1 MIEPLKAA
9 LGGYP
14 RWLSKPHIFQTP
26 QSPQASCSSPL
37 LLLVSHIT
45 RPAPPTSFTSFFPNC
60 PHSKSSTSLISLLPL
75 SVLSNLNFS
84 HRRTHCLL
92 YTSSTPHTLHGSFSS
107 LIFPHCTF
115 FTLCSYEYTSSP
127 WAPVYTLFHIVY
139 ALCQFALCHPK
150 LHTFI
155 FHASHI
161 PNFLY
166 PLVVCPHSTLYI
178 PRFPPFPL
186 ITGVCV
192 LGGGGRGFKL

>member
-1 MIEPLKAA
+1 MIDPLKAA
-9 LGGYP
+9 LGGYL

-45 RPAPPTSFTSFFPNC
+45 RLAPPASFTSFFPNC
-60 PHSKSSTSLISLLPL
+60 PHSKSSTFLISLLPL
-75 SVLSNLNFS
+75 FILFNLNFS
-84 HRRTHCLL
+84 HRRAHFLPCI
-92 YTSSTPHTLHGSFSS
+92 SSTPHTLNGSFSS
-107 LIFPHCTF
+107 LIFPHSTL
-115 FTLCSYEYTSSP
+115 FTLCRYVYTSSP
-127 WAPVYTLFHIVY
+127 WASVYTLFHIVY
-139 ALCQFALCHPK
+139 ALCQFTLCYPK

-178 PRFPPFPL
+178 PRFPQKQ
-186 ITGVCV
+186 GCVCWV
-192 LGGGGRGFKL
+192 GGGFKL